1 MNVQQLTD
9 SEIALLAILIDE
21 KLSDNKRIVKVTND
35 QNVKEKVKVE
45 SEKYLTILEKFGAVM
60 K

>member
-1 MNVQQLTD
+1 MNIQLTD

-21 KLSDNKRIVKVTND
+21 KLSDNKRIIKVTND
-35 QNVKEKVKVE
+35 QNVRDKVKVE
-45 SEKYLTILEKFGAVM
+45 SGKYLTILEKFGTVM